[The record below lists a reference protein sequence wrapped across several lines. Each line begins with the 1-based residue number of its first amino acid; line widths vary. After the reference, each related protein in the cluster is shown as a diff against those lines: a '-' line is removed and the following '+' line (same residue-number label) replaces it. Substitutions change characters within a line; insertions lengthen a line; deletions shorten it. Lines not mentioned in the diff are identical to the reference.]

1 MAIATIHECRGH
13 RGTRQLT
20 SSDSWSSHPLGGF
33 FCFRPKRENTL
44 SDIDTTGELEKK
56 LADAEARI
64 AELTKELTE
73 ANESTEKWKGHAK
86 TWEDRSKENFEK
98 AKRLDEI
105 EEQSKTDLEKA
116 QARAEAAEK
125 AVADRDAADKQRE
138 EERAAK
144 EALDKDRE
152 AIWEAKGLKDRGL
165 SASILRGNS
174 REDLEAHAAELIEA
188 IPLGSASGSGG
199 AGDDITEGELTA
211 DDIVAQVSSR

>member
-1 MAIATIHECRGH
+1 M
-13 RGTRQLT
+13 
-20 SSDSWSSHPLGGF
+20 
-33 FCFRPKRENTL
+33 

-86 TWEDRSKENFEK
+86 TWEDRSKENYEK

-125 AVADRDAADKQRE
+125 EVAERDAADKQRE

-152 AIWEAKGLKDRGL
+152 SIWETKGLKERGL